1 MKLFSKEIEIIDKK
15 FRDNKAH
22 YILQCLMAT
31 SAVVMILFAM
41 NSMFREVM
49 LASFGATAFL
59 VFAMPHLRT
68 SQERSVLGGYIIG
81 IILGVIFYH
90 IAAYIYGVCEYRW
103 VFSVLGGVAVGFSL
117 LFMTMTNSEHPPA
130 AGLAL
135 GLVLQGYHWTSLAII
150 FASVVIL
157 MTVKR
162 LLKNWLINLY

>member
-1 MKLFSKEIEIIDKK
+1 MKLLGKEIKVIDKK
-15 FRDNKAH
+15 FKDNKSH
-22 YILQCLMAT
+22 YIIQCLMAT
-31 SAVVMILFAM
+31 GAVVLILFTM
-41 NSMFREVM
+41 DSVFREVM

-90 IAAYIYGVCEYRW
+90 LAAYIYGTTGYGKI
-103 VFSVLGGVAVGFSL
+103 FSVMGGVAVGFSL

-135 GLVLQGYHWTSLAII
+135 GLVLQGYHWASLGII
-150 FASVVIL
+150 FVSVAAL
-157 MTVKR
+157 MLVKR